1 MYKSTRMR
9 LCMRG
14 VILSNA
20 FKSYLSE
27 QSYNWPVGKK
37 STDFDDAYV
46 RDIYV
51 TDTKLH
57 NLKLI
62 GKFFKTEDEE
72 DKYAEAHMVNI
83 GNGTIH
89 SNFSN
94 LPFLHVVKKDQAVL
108 GGHKIMD
115 DGILVV
121 GRQYWSRGMPTMIAM
136 EAPFDDYLAFIEDDM
151 GIEPSDKPTP
161 ELYKGYDN

>member
-1 MYKSTRMR
+1 MR

-14 VILSNA
+14 VRLSKA

-27 QSYNWPVGKK
+27 QSYNWSVGNK

-46 RDIYV
+46 SDIYI
-51 TDTKLH
+51 TDDKLH

-62 GKFFKTEDEE
+62 GKFFKTEDDE
-72 DKYAEAHMVNI
+72 DKYAETHTVNI
-83 GNGTIH
+83 NTGTVS

-94 LPFLHVVKKDQAVL
+94 LPFLHVIKKDQAVL
-108 GGHKIMD
+108 GGHKIMN

-121 GRQYWSRGMPTMIAM
+121 GTQYWNHGMPNMVAM

-161 ELYKGYDN
+161 ELYKEYDD

>member
-1 MYKSTRMR
+1 
-9 LCMRG
+9 MRG